1 MVYIFDNI
9 RTSDS
14 GEGAG
19 CLLSI
24 DVWGRMTTPRPY
36 SRHGLN
42 APMARIKLRGFG
54 TIDRRTAAARE
65 QLALR
70 RELAN
75 ALRGESDLSP
85 QRRKLIDMA
94 ARASLLL
101 DHVDAWL
108 FRQRSLVNARAK
120 TLLPVLV
127 QRQALADHLVRLL
140 DKLGLDRLPQKV
152 GPTSIGGTA
161 VIYIPD
167 NGRDAF
173 AAVGGTTNGSH
184 PAHRSPESESPTE
197 IATVE
202 LPPRD
207 ASDVISPNG
216 DQRHDDNERDP

>member
-1 MVYIFDNI
+1 
-9 RTSDS
+9 
-14 GEGAG
+14 
-19 CLLSI
+19 
-24 DVWGRMTTPRPY
+24 MTARRAYT
-36 SRHGLN
+36 RHGLT
-42 APMARIKLRGFG
+42 APIVRVKLAGFSA
-54 TIDRRTAAARE
+54 IDRRTAAARE
-65 QLALR
+65 HLALR
-70 RELAN
+70 RELGN
-75 ALRGESDLSP
+75 ALGGEAHLTP

-94 ARASLLL
+94 ARASALL

-173 AAVGGTTNGSH
+173 T
-184 PAHRSPESESPTE
+184 
-197 IATVE
+197 
-202 LPPRD
+202 
-207 ASDVISPNG
+207 
-216 DQRHDDNERDP
+216 

>member
-1 MVYIFDNI
+1 
-9 RTSDS
+9 
-14 GEGAG
+14 
-19 CLLSI
+19 
-24 DVWGRMTTPRPY
+24 MTAPRPY

-42 APMARIKLRGFG
+42 APMDRIKLRGFG

-120 TLLPVLV
+120 TLVPILV
-127 QRQALADHLVRLL
+127 QRQALADHLMRLL
-140 DKLGLDRLPQKV
+140 DKLPVMPEHAPSV
-152 GPTSIGGTA
+152 GQA
-161 VIYIPD
+161 VVIIPD
-167 NGRDAF
+167 NGRDRF
-173 AAVGGTTNGSH
+173 AATGGTT
-184 PAHRSPESESPTE
+184 
-197 IATVE
+197 
-202 LPPRD
+202 
-207 ASDVISPNG
+207 
-216 DQRHDDNERDP
+216 